1 MKKRH
6 LKAAAGFIV
15 LCMMLLAMIG
25 AAAED
30 WHLPLMSLNAGT
42 PLTGESFSFSW
53 EKWSGADYY
62 EYSVVDRTSGE
73 TIRNHKRTTGR
84 NGSVSSGNLEYGH
97 HLHIWVGAY
106 IDDVLSAQA
115 HGDVY
120 VACGM
125 HEYVNGR
132 CACGEVCDHDW
143 NSKGICKECEMEC
156 PHDDTYEKETS
167 ITGVSISD
175 TKHELTTTYNEV
187 CWDCYVIVRKGLT
200 KTSTGKHQLDSN
212 GDCTQCDF
220 GSGCAHEKT
229 KHVER
234 TTSYEYL
241 NDDEHRVKVVYDVVC
256 ANANCGRLIEY
267 GGYIT
272 SEKEAHSFK
281 SGACQYCGFSIA
293 TPLSATV
300 SRSASTISLGKNIT
314 GRCVA
319 TGGSGS
325 YEYAWG
331 GYMGSK
337 KYFSQYYSSESF
349 YTFAPNKVGTW
360 KIHVYVRDKETG
372 DQLSLYTAEF
382 TVTDAVVECTHA
394 SYTDVPRST
403 SEYVKI
409 SDSSHKVVTKVDRVC
424 DDCGEVINT
433 TDKVETQAH
442 SYSGGKCTLC
452 GSAQPTPECAHSS
465 MKSTELSRKV
475 RKTDSNAEHV
485 IDITWKDVCASCG
498 ETLNTTRTTYIAENH
513 SFDASGVCKCGYV
526 KSSPTCDH
534 ADAQKV
540 FVSSRTERS
549 DAQRHVVITTY
560 RLECPCGVIVNPS
573 LEERAH
579 FPHTFEGGKCIHCGE
594 EQVITPPP
602 VTAPPVTPAPE
613 DGVCKVY
620 GDAHRFDPN
629 KYSYEADHDHDLFM
643 RCACGVTQIME
654 GRHQT
659 ANGSI
664 QSPDECCICHGHD
677 WDSANAQ
684 KTGENWVETCRKCGA
699 SRNATYE
706 CEYHHGAHQFTE
718 VLYGAKHPHVGKLA
732 CMCGEADPSGVE
744 QGTCS
749 MPTCCECGNHVWM
762 EPFYAISYGQYL
774 QGCTRCGEYHPVQ
787 EELDKHIS
795 TKFGA
800 GGTLDHTKTFDQIH
814 NFACE
819 ANQNGVYVYV
829 NELIKAGSNFTQ
841 AAADTFDQ
849 LVTSEGE
856 ATDKAQVM
864 EWEHIIT
871 NTLVDHLNTNASEP
885 VDMVKFA
892 DLFSDEDLNALSK
905 YALDREKDYAEYV
918 TGLLTTKRNEVAS
931 GIKAYEHLAQT
942 RGLSV
947 QETLELGALQ
957 DQQDNLTKG
966 MDDWKKASKT
976 LKVIGIGAGAF
987 VEMVKN
993 EEQQKVFADLA
1004 NYSYECD
1011 MWLST
1016 MIDAAESTGDDN
1028 IVTAAENVRDR
1039 LEYEQEHRFAG
1050 QWLALVETGKK
1061 LGTDA
1066 ITNGCNSALEG
1077 LCPALK
1083 VISFCADSADI
1094 TLDWKDSYES
1104 SFRLITLHQMMRSM
1118 ETTHYNKGQ
1127 SVFDKQTET
1136 DMEAWFDIS
1145 MESGYIMAQLYTE
1158 IQKEGLT
1165 ESKNY
1170 LKEYE
1175 DGTFL
1180 NVEKDFGID
1189 YDSKMH
1195 TVELA
1200 IKATQRNHE
1209 ALKQYYDNRDLWEST
1224 AIDTEYTNEELW
1236 NYDQIIKPNKVKTE
1250 NEDEQYAKVIGKAI
1264 LRKDADPN
1272 SDYKATKYEGDIVR
1286 VLHFKNG
1293 WYYVEYDKDCYAYI
1307 HNSRVILQ

>member
-281 SGACQYCGFSIA
+281 SGACQNCGFSIA
-293 TPLSATV
+293 SPLSATV

-394 SYTDVPRST
+394 SYTDVPRNT

-465 MKSTELSRKV
+465 MKSTEISRKV

-513 SFDASGVCKCGYV
+513 SFDANGVCKCGYV
-526 KSSPTCDH
+526 KPSPTCDH

-560 RLECPCGVIVNPS
+560 RLQCPCGVIVNPS

-579 FPHTFEGGKCIHCGE
+579 FPHTFENSKCIHCGE

-613 DGVCKVY
+613 DVVCTVHGTAHVLDYTGYEAVHPHKVFRRCDCGY
-620 GDAHRFDPN
+620 ASYTGETRPVEKCEVCFPTPTPEPTATPLPPMPMGPQIVEKKDPYQEALKEFGKDSDSTRTDAGEAIDLLTSKHTRNKFSDAMDIARQNNKDTGYFKSLYRTGTDPIGTIEGIVDHTVNDVADRETQKFLVDLVKNMLVEKPANFSESDAH
-629 KYSYEADHDHDLFM
+629 KVMMA
-643 RCACGVTQIME
+643 
-654 GRHQT
+654 
-659 ANGSI
+659 
-664 QSPDECCICHGHD
+664 
-677 WDSANAQ
+677 
-684 KTGENWVETCRKCGA
+684 
-699 SRNATYE
+699 AT
-706 CEYHHGAHQFTE
+706 
-718 VLYGAKHPHVGKLA
+718 
-732 CMCGEADPSGVE
+732 
-744 QGTCS
+744 
-749 MPTCCECGNHVWM
+749 
-762 EPFYAISYGQYL
+762 
-774 QGCTRCGEYHPVQ
+774 
-787 EELDKHIS
+787 ELGD
-795 TKFGA
+795 
-800 GGTLDHTKTFDQIH
+800 
-814 NFACE
+814 
-819 ANQNGVYVYV
+819 
-829 NELIKAGSNFTQ
+829 
-841 AAADTFDQ
+841 
-849 LVTSEGE
+849 
-856 ATDKAQVM
+856 
-864 EWEHIIT
+864 
-871 NTLVDHLNTNASEP
+871 LVDDFNDN
-885 VDMVKFA
+885 VI
-892 DLFSDEDLNALSK
+892 FSDETVSALVDSLAVADPKQQELVFSWVSKRPQYNKMQVSGGAMSYAGDAASFLLDGANIYLEHKEEYAHLLALTVQYEENMKLLDDIIAISGENSSLGRACLTVQDDMTDALNDVYGVSDSSK
-905 YALDREKDYAEYV
+905 IKMADSVVRNGVGAMSTAMGNSPAGGV
-918 TGLLTTKRNEVAS
+918 VNAVLLA
-931 GIKAYEHLAQT
+931 GDI
-942 RGLSV
+942 
-947 QETLELGALQ
+947 GAM
-957 DQQDNLTKG
+957 LTPN
-966 MDDWKKASKT
+966 ASKT
-976 LKVIGIGAGAF
+976 
-987 VEMVKN
+987 
-993 EEQQKVFADLA
+993 ADLEDELVMLSLIDPHMHSVA
-1004 NYSYECD
+1004 GRSIGTESAYAVMSLYVDYLRYGTEVGLAYYETKNDFLTNKVGNFISGKDSVVTEVKSEYRMDIDTLNRIDRELQDAFDDIYASQKFEYVVGNGAINPATGLPYSWEVPQTTNAPQATKEPAVPSKTYVVITDRAILRFGPEINSEYA
-1011 MWLST
+1011 MT
-1016 MIDAAESTGDDN
+1016 VDAGT
-1028 IVTAAENVRDR
+1028 R
-1039 LEYEQEHRFAG
+1039 LEY
-1050 QWLALVETGKK
+1050 
-1061 LGTDA
+1061 LGTAGSWYKVLDPQGRTVYVTMSKA
-1066 ITNGCNSALEG
+1066 VLE
-1077 LCPALK
+1077 
-1083 VISFCADSADI
+1083 
-1094 TLDWKDSYES
+1094 
-1104 SFRLITLHQMMRSM
+1104 
-1118 ETTHYNKGQ
+1118 
-1127 SVFDKQTET
+1127 
-1136 DMEAWFDIS
+1136 
-1145 MESGYIMAQLYTE
+1145 
-1158 IQKEGLT
+1158 
-1165 ESKNY
+1165 
-1170 LKEYE
+1170 
-1175 DGTFL
+1175 
-1180 NVEKDFGID
+1180 
-1189 YDSKMH
+1189 
-1195 TVELA
+1195 
-1200 IKATQRNHE
+1200 
-1209 ALKQYYDNRDLWEST
+1209 
-1224 AIDTEYTNEELW
+1224 
-1236 NYDQIIKPNKVKTE
+1236 
-1250 NEDEQYAKVIGKAI
+1250 
-1264 LRKDADPN
+1264 
-1272 SDYKATKYEGDIVR
+1272 
-1286 VLHFKNG
+1286 
-1293 WYYVEYDKDCYAYI
+1293 
-1307 HNSRVILQ
+1307 